1 MLRFED
7 VSVRAGERALLEG
20 VNLALAPGE
29 LIALVGP
36 NGAGKTTL
44 LRTALALHRPSRGRV
59 TLDGVDSASLS
70 PSARSGKLALLPQHV
85 AFDEPVNALELV
97 AAARYRFGEGRERAL
112 NGARRALDRVS
123 AGPFADRVVTT
134 LSGGERQRAALAAV
148 LAQEAPLLLLDE
160 PANHLDPAQQ
170 VDAYRLIGALWR
182 EGLGILCVTHDVN
195 LLAQLGDTSRVRVA
209 GLSGGR
215 LRFEL
220 AFTASDLPAR
230 LSELF
235 GIELV
240 AVDVDGRRALL
251 PRVGELD
258 S

>member
-1 MLRFED
+1 MLRFEN
-7 VSVRAGERALLEG
+7 VSVRAGERMLLEDVSLG
-20 VNLALAPGE
+20 LQPGE
-29 LIALVGP
+29 LVALVGP

-44 LRTALALHRPSRGRV
+44 LRTALALHRPSHGRV
-59 TLDGVDSASLS
+59 TLDGIDSASLA
-70 PSARSGKLALLPQHV
+70 PRMRSTKLALLPQHV
-85 AFDEPVNALELV
+85 AFFEPIGVLELV

-112 NGARRALDRVS
+112 DGARRALERAS
-123 AGPFADRVVTT
+123 AAPFADRVVTT
-134 LSGGERQRAALAAV
+134 LSGGERQRVALAAV

-182 EGLGILCVTHDVN
+182 EGFGILCVTHDVN

-220 AFTASDLPAR
+220 AFTAADLPAR

-240 AVDVDGRRALL
+240 ALDVEGRRALL
-251 PRVGELD
+251 PRIRELG